1 MDYHSDKLNVLMW
14 IHTFF
19 TLGRTIKI
27 IDTLNIIF
35 HNKIM
40 LSVEV
45 HVREKGPEAF

>member
-1 MDYHSDKLNVLMW
+1 MGTH
-14 IHTFF
+14 IF

-40 LSVEV
+40 LSVGSCK
-45 HVREKGPEAF
+45 RKGPEAF